1 MHDQSAVKQAGCDRL
16 QQSDVAASTPMRRA
30 ASYWFLALLSLGGM
44 YSSAEASCGSV
55 SCFVVIGSQQ
65 AVSPAGVLTVNLS
78 FAHTPNEIPPGGVN
92 TIPFANQQTKQLIL
106 ANSQVSQLSTLVQTA
121 VLDLNYGLT
130 ERVGIQVQVPYRM
143 IDAIGQIGNAAVGN
157 TFDRGVGDVLGKV
170 KYNLLPSLRSMVV
183 LEMGVWFPVGDYGNM
198 PVAGQLAESTLQV
211 GRGALGI
218 QPGFYQTY
226 EIIPHRL
233 NQFLSGNVRYTFRNT
248 DGYRF
253 GEEFSVNAGLNLV
266 TFPWLTLTNQIN
278 FRYKG
283 RDNIEAALLE
293 FRPDPVNRAVLLDGN
308 IIGRS
313 VPTTDHTYVAYSTG
327 AVINVFDFAQIY
339 FITQI
344 PIYRD
349 FNGNLQQEISFV
361 GGVTKYFTTPSL
373 FKQ

>member
-1 MHDQSAVKQAGCDRL
+1 MCLVLPSLWAVPP
-16 QQSDVAASTPMRRA
+16 SV
-30 ASYWFLALLSLGGM
+30 
-44 YSSAEASCGSV
+44 EASCGSV

-78 FAHTPNEIPPGGVN
+78 FTHTPNEIPPEGVN

-106 ANSQVSQLSTLVQTA
+106 ANSQVNQLSTLVQTG

-130 ERVGIQVQVPYRM
+130 ERIGLQVQVPYRM
-143 IDAIGQIGNAAVGN
+143 VDAVGQIGAGAVTN
-157 TFDRGVGDVLGKV
+157 TFDRGFGDVLGKV

-183 LEMGVWFPVGDYGNM
+183 LELGGWFPVGDYGYT
-198 PVAGQLAESTLQV
+198 PIAGQLAESTLQV
-211 GRGALGI
+211 GRGAFGV

-226 EIIPHRL
+226 ELIPHRL
-233 NQFLSGNVRYTFRNT
+233 NQFLSGNVRYSFRNS

-293 FRPDPVNRAVLLDGN
+293 FRPAPFNRAVLLDGN
-308 IIGRS
+308 IIGRP
-313 VPTTDHTYVAYSTG
+313 VPTTDHTYVAFSTG
-327 AVINVFDFAQIY
+327 AVVNVFDFAQVY
-339 FITQI
+339 FIAQV
-344 PIYRD
+344 PIHRD

-361 GGVTKYFTTPSL
+361 GGVTKYFTMPAL
-373 FKQ
+373 LKQ